1 MKRILLAGA
10 TGYLGSYIAKEL
22 QKRNYHVRVIA
33 RDLEKLKQKRVEA
46 DEILEANIT
55 RPESI
60 KNCCKK
66 IDVAISTVGITRQK
80 DGLTYYRQSHRKTIT
95 SGKFN
100 YGENDGSCLFTVRV

>member
-22 QKRNYHVRVIA
+22 QKRKYHVRVIA

-46 DEILEANIT
+46 SEILEADIT

-60 KNCCKK
+60 KNCCEK
-66 IDVAISTVGITRQK
+66 IDVAISTFGITRQK
-80 DGLTYYRQSHRKTIT
+80 DGLTYNERAAHECI
-95 SGKFN
+95 
-100 YGENDGSCLFTVRV
+100 